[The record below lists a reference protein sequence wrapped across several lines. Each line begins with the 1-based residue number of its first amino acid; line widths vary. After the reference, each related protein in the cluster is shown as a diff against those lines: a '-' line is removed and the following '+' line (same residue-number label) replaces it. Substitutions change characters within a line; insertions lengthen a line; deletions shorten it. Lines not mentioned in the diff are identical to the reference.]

1 MNDRAGYDLYSICGG
16 IKMSNS
22 QTVTFQ
28 DALDVVESLPEHQ
41 QEDLIDIIRRRII
54 EHRRNLLAENIKKA
68 KQEFA
73 RGEVKKGSVDDLMKE
88 LAE

>member
-1 MNDRAGYDLYSICGG
+1 
-16 IKMSNS
+16 MSNS

-54 EHRRNLLAENIKKA
+54 EHRRDLLAENIRKA
-68 KQEFA
+68 RQEFA
-73 RGEVKKGSVDDLMKE
+73 RGEVKRGSVDDLMKE

>member
-1 MNDRAGYDLYSICGG
+1 
-16 IKMSNS
+16 MSNP

-54 EHRRNLLAENIKKA
+54 EHRRDQLAANIKKA
-68 KQEFA
+68 RQEFA
-73 RGEVKKGSVDDLMKE
+73 RGEVKMGSVADLMKE

>member
-1 MNDRAGYDLYSICGG
+1 
-16 IKMSNS
+16 MSNS

-28 DALDVVESLPEHQ
+28 DALDVVESLPEQ
-41 QEDLIDIIRRRII
+41 QQKDLIDIIRRRII
-54 EHRRNLLAENIKKA
+54 EHRRDLLVENIKKA

-73 RGEVKKGSVDDLMKE
+73 RGEVKRGTVNDLMKE

>member
-1 MNDRAGYDLYSICGG
+1 
-16 IKMSNS
+16 MSNS

-28 DALDVVESLPEHQ
+28 DALDVVESIPEHQ
-41 QEDLIDIIRRRII
+41 QEDLIYIIRRRII
-54 EHRRNLLAENIKKA
+54 EHRRDLLAENIKKA

-73 RGEVKKGSVDDLMKE
+73 RGEVKRGTVNDLMKE

>member
-1 MNDRAGYDLYSICGG
+1 
-16 IKMSNS
+16 MSNS

-28 DALDVVESLPEHQ
+28 DALEVVESLPEQQ

-54 EHRRNLLAENIKKA
+54 EHRRDLLAENIKKA

-73 RGEVKKGSVDDLMKE
+73 RGEVKRGSIADLMKE

>member
-1 MNDRAGYDLYSICGG
+1 
-16 IKMSNS
+16 MSNS

-41 QEDLIDIIRRRII
+41 QEDLIDIVRRRII
-54 EHRRNLLAENIKKA
+54 EHRRDLLAENIKKA

-73 RGEVKKGSVDDLMKE
+73 RGEVKRGSADDLMKE
-88 LAE
+88 DDIFLIENRIFDMD

>member
-1 MNDRAGYDLYSICGG
+1 
-16 IKMSNS
+16 MSNP

-41 QEDLIDIIRRRII
+41 QEDLINIIRRRII
-54 EHRRNLLAENIKKA
+54 EHRRDQLAANIKKA
-68 KQEFA
+68 RQEFA
-73 RGEVKKGSVDDLMKE
+73 RGEVKMGSVADLMKE

>member
-1 MNDRAGYDLYSICGG
+1 
-16 IKMSNS
+16 MSNS

-54 EHRRNLLAENIKKA
+54 EQRRNLLAENIKKA

-73 RGEVKKGSVDDLMKE
+73 RGEVKRGSVDDLMKE

>member
-1 MNDRAGYDLYSICGG
+1 
-16 IKMSNS
+16 MSNP

-28 DALDVVESLPEHQ
+28 EALDVVESLPEHQ

-54 EHRRNLLAENIKKA
+54 EHRRDQLAANIKKA
-68 KQEFA
+68 RQEFA
-73 RGEVKKGSVDDLMKE
+73 RGEVKMGSVADLMKE

>member
-1 MNDRAGYDLYSICGG
+1 
-16 IKMSNS
+16 MSNS

-41 QEDLIDIIRRRII
+41 QEYLIDIVRRRII
-54 EHRRNLLAENIKKA
+54 EHRRDLLAENIRKA

-73 RGEVKKGSVDDLMKE
+73 RGEVQRGSVADLMKE
-88 LAE
+88 LSE

>member
-1 MNDRAGYDLYSICGG
+1 
-16 IKMSNS
+16 MSNS

-41 QEDLIDIIRRRII
+41 QEDLIDIVRRRII
-54 EHRRNLLAENIKKA
+54 EHRRELLAENIKKA

-73 RGEVKKGSVDDLMKE
+73 RGEVKSGSVADLMKE

>member
-1 MNDRAGYDLYSICGG
+1 
-16 IKMSNS
+16 MSSS

-54 EHRRNLLAENIKKA
+54 EHRRDLLAENIKKA

>member
-1 MNDRAGYDLYSICGG
+1 
-16 IKMSNS
+16 MSNL

-28 DALDVVESLPEHQ
+28 DALDVVESLSEHQ
-41 QEDLIDIIRRRII
+41 QEALIDIIRRRLI
-54 EHRRNLLAENIKKA
+54 EHKRNLLAENIQKA

-73 RGEVKKGSVDDLMKE
+73 SGEVKKGSVDDLMKE

>member
-1 MNDRAGYDLYSICGG
+1 
-16 IKMSNS
+16 MSNS

-54 EHRRNLLAENIKKA
+54 EHRRDLLAENIKKA
-68 KQEFA
+68 RQEFA
-73 RGEVKKGSVDDLMKE
+73 RGEVKRGSVDDLMKE

>member
-1 MNDRAGYDLYSICGG
+1 
-16 IKMSNS
+16 MSNS

-41 QEDLIDIIRRRII
+41 QEDLIDIVRRRII
-54 EHRRNLLAENIKKA
+54 EHRRDLLAENIKKA

-73 RGEVKKGSVDDLMKE
+73 RGEVKRGSVDELMKE

>member
-1 MNDRAGYDLYSICGG
+1 
-16 IKMSNS
+16 MSDS

-54 EHRRNLLAENIKKA
+54 EQRRNLLAENIKKA

-73 RGEVKKGSVDDLMKE
+73 RGEVKRGSVDDLMKE